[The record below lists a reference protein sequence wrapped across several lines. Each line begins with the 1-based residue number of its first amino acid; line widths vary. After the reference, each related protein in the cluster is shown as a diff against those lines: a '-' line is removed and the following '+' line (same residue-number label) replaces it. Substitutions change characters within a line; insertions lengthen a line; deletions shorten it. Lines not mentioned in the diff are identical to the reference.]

1 MTSGWYETI
10 ILAHT
15 IGFAL
20 ITLIDFYII
29 FWLILILIVIGLRI
43 LNAYLI
49 SKIV

>member
-10 ILAHT
+10 ILAYT
-15 IGFAL
+15 IGLAL